1 MTAPS
6 TSPPLGAPAVTAP
19 SGTISRAQI
28 APDARELRSVF
39 VVAATVIVAH
49 VFNAGPLLFERWLP
63 TTLSTATPQ
72 QTLFVVAASFF
83 PWLLGQLVLSFA
95 FSRRWL
101 PRAHERLLEPSV
113 IASWVTLAGAAG
125 VALFL
130 GRAELWP
137 WAWASTAP
145 ETGVLITQFVTSQHY
160 LALGL
165 WFVCACLIV
174 PLITELFFRYAL
186 IEYLILRGVTWLKAV
201 VISAVLFG
209 ATYLMAVFSAPV
221 PSLQQA
227 GIATVLG
234 VVLGTIAVRGRRGR
248 GLGLALIAHGTFVAF
263 ELGVLIRSLP
273 TG

>member
-1 MTAPS
+1 M
-6 TSPPLGAPAVTAP
+6 APAGP
-19 SGTISRAQI
+19 ISRVQVG
-28 APDARELRSVF
+28 PDARELRSVF
-39 VVAATVIVAH
+39 AVAATVIVAH
-49 VFNAGPLLFERWLP
+49 LLSLGPLLLDRWLP
-63 TTLSTATPQ
+63 ATLASATPQ
-72 QTLFVVAASFF
+72 ETLFVVAANFF
-83 PWLLGQLVLSFA
+83 PWLLGQLVLTFA
-95 FSRRWL
+95 FTRRWL

-125 VALFL
+125 VALLL

-145 ETGVLITQFVTSQHY
+145 QTSVLITQFVASEHY

-165 WFVCACLIV
+165 WFICACLIV
-174 PLITELFFRYAL
+174 PLITELFFRFAVV
-186 IEYLILRGVTWLKAV
+186 EYLLQRGVVWFKAAA
-201 VISAVLFG
+201 ISGLLFG
-209 ATYLMAVFSAPV
+209 ATYLTAAFAAPI
-221 PSLQQA
+221 PALQRA

-234 VVLGTIAVRGRRGR
+234 IVLGIIAIRGRRGR

>member
-19 SGTISRAQI
+19 SGTISRAQFG
-28 APDARELRSVF
+28 PDARELRSVF
-39 VVAATVIVAH
+39 AVAATVVVAH
-49 VFNAGPLLFERWLP
+49 VLNLGPLLFDRWLP
-63 TTLSTATPQ
+63 TSLASATPQ
-72 QTLFVVAASFF
+72 ETLFVVAASFF
-83 PWLLGQLVLSFA
+83 PWLLGQVVLTFA

-125 VALFL
+125 VALLL

-145 ETGVLITQFVTSQHY
+145 QTGVLITQLVTNEQY

-165 WFVCACLIV
+165 WFICACLIV
-174 PLITELFFRYAL
+174 PLITELLFRFAI
-186 IEYLILRGVTWLKAV
+186 IEYLTQRGITWLKAV
-201 VISAVLFG
+201 AISAVLFG
-209 ATYLMAVFSAPV
+209 ATYLFTVFAAPGA
-221 PSLQQA
+221 SLQQA

-234 VVLGTIAVRGRRGR
+234 VVLGIIAVRGRRGR